1 MLDSHKV
8 VRLLSWEWRRG
19 EGHQQLPLTSEGW
32 EVVIACHGDSVH
44 SDPRSSKVVGG
55 HTSYTIQLSNITNKE
70 MEAVSTCDLP
80 RVTE

>member
-32 EVVIACHGDSVH
+32 EVVIACQGDSVH
-44 SDPRSSKVVGG
+44 SDPRSSKVVGV
-55 HTSYTIQLSNITNKE
+55 IQAIPSNCLISPIRKWK
-70 MEAVSTCDLP
+70 P
-80 RVTE
+80 